1 MIEIFIKELNSFL
14 NSLIAYIVISVFLTG
29 IGLLMWVFP
38 ETSILEYGY
47 ADMETL
53 FSLGPY
59 VFMFLIP
66 AITMRMFAEEKKAG
80 TMELLLT
87 KPLTDWQIILG
98 KYFSGFA
105 LVLFSLLPTLIYYW
119 SVYQLGS
126 PVGNIDTAG
135 VMGSYIG
142 LFLLGGV
149 FTAIGIFAS
158 AITANQIVSF
168 IVAVFFCFIIY
179 TGLGSIAS
187 INDWGAF
194 SSFIEQLGIL
204 YHYDALSKGLVDTR
218 DVIYFLSM
226 IALMLL
232 ATKLILSSRKW

>member
-1 MIEIFIKELNSFL
+1 MTEVFLKELNSFL

-29 IGLLMWVFP
+29 IGLLMWLFP
-38 ETSILEYGY
+38 DTSVLEYGY

-53 FSLGPY
+53 FTLGPY

-87 KPLTDWQIILG
+87 KPLTDWQIIFG
-98 KYFSGFA
+98 KYLSGFA
-105 LVLFSLLPTLIYYW
+105 LVIFSVIPTIIYYW
-119 SVYQLGS
+119 SIYQLGD

-142 LFLLGGV
+142 LLLLGGV

-158 AITANQIVSF
+158 AISTNQIVSF
-168 IVAVFFCFIIY
+168 IIAVFFCFIIY
-179 TGLGSIAS
+179 SGFQSIAS

-194 SSFIEQLGIL
+194 SSFIDQLGIL
-204 YHYDALSKGLVDTR
+204 YHYDAMSKGLIDTR
-218 DVIYFLSM
+218 DVIYFLSV

-232 ATKLILSSRKW
+232 STKLILSSRKW